1 MRFASLG
8 SGSRGNAT
16 LVAKG
21 DTYLLIDCGFSAREI
36 EKRLQKF
43 DLIPSQLTAIL
54 VTHEHGDHING
65 VRVLA
70 KKHQLPIW
78 ATAGTAGSLA
88 EDVQDLVQTVQYHMP
103 FTLGEQADE
112 ITVYPFPV
120 PHDARE
126 PSQFVFEDGEYR
138 LGLLT
143 DTGMITPVIEQALTA
158 CDALLLE
165 ANHDADMLAQS
176 VYPDFL
182 KQRVGGQ
189 YGHLNNKQAANLLEK
204 IDTSQL
210 QHLVIMHVSEKN
222 NTASL
227 AIDSCVE
234 AIGCDQHF
242 ISIAAQNEGFDWR
255 YLIRE

>member
-16 LVAKG
+16 LISKG
-21 DTYLLIDCGFSAREI
+21 NTCLLIDCGFSAREV

-43 DLIPSQLTAIL
+43 NLTPADLTAIL
-54 VTHEHGDHING
+54 ITHEHSDHIGG

-70 KKHQLPIW
+70 KKHRLPIW
-78 ATAGTAGSLA
+78 ATAGTAGNLA
-88 EDVQDLVQTVQYHMP
+88 EDVQDLVRTVQYHTT
-103 FTLGEQADE
+103 FTLGEDE
-112 ITVYPFPV
+112 DTITVYPFPV

-143 DTGMITPVIEQALTA
+143 DTGMITPIIEKALTA
-158 CDALLLE
+158 CDALMLE
-165 ANHDADMLAQS
+165 ANHDIEMLAQS
-176 VYPDFL
+176 VYPDYL

-189 YGHLNNKQAANLLEK
+189 YGHLNNKQAAKLLEK

-210 QHLVIMHVSEKN
+210 QYLVVMHVSEKN
-222 NTASL
+222 NTAEL
-227 AIDSCVE
+227 ATESCVQ
-234 AIGCDQHF
+234 AMGCDADF
-242 ISIAAQNEGFDWR
+242 ITIAAQNEGFDWR
-255 YLIRE
+255 QLTRE

>member
-16 LVAKG
+16 LVSKG
-21 DTYLLIDCGFSAREI
+21 NTYLLVDCGFSAREI

-43 DLIPSQLTAIL
+43 ALTASQLTAIL
-54 VTHEHGDHING
+54 VTHEHGDHIKG

-70 KKHQLPIW
+70 KKYRLPVW
-78 ATAGTAGSLA
+78 ATIGTAASLA
-88 EDVQDLVQTVQYHMP
+88 DDVQDLVHTIQYHAE
-103 FTLGEQADE
+103 FQLGEAEDA
-112 ITVYPFPV
+112 IRVYPFPV

-143 DTGMITPVIEQALTA
+143 DTGMITPIIEQALTA

-165 ANHDADMLAQS
+165 ANHDIEMLAES
-176 VYPDFL
+176 VYPDYL

-189 YGHLNNKQAANLLEK
+189 YGHLNNKQAAKLLEK
-204 IDTSQL
+204 IDTSKL
-210 QHLVIMHVSEKN
+210 QHLVVMHVSEKN
-222 NTASL
+222 NTAKL
-227 AIDSCVE
+227 VLDSCVE
-234 AIGCDQHF
+234 AMGCEPDF
-242 ISIAAQNEGFDWR
+242 ISIAAQENGFDWR
-255 YLIRE
+255 QLTRE